1 MMTTLMVDL
10 PVELATRL
18 KCEADRRQIST
29 TMLIQETLR
38 RIFPTAENDSPLLSI
53 YELTRPFCGSMQ
65 SGLGG
70 WPALCVA
77 WFRIQ
82 PPESASS

>member
-18 KCEADRRQIST
+18 ECEADRRQIST
-29 TMLIQETLR
+29 TILIQETLQQT
-38 RIFPTAENDSPLLSI
+38 FPTAENDSPSLSV

-65 SGLGG
+65 SGLGD
-70 WPALCVA
+70 L
-77 WFRIQ
+77 
-82 PPESASS
+82 ASNPKHLEKFGV